1 MGRGVQG
8 GTRGKPA
15 RLCDGRVDVRGGRVR
30 VRGGRE
36 HARVVGMAAGRRVF
50 ARGLGRFLHRA
61 RRGGIRVRGASGW
74 SSTVVLTDAPGDSR
88 SCRVRATSGEAYE
101 DGDVL
106 RVVGRLD
113 SLGDTDWDRSR
124 FMKGEVGSL
133 DVRAVLACEEGADKT
148 PLGALRAAAIQCIEP
163 SRGAANAMLAGT
175 VCGRVT
181 ELADEDAYAAF
192 TRCGLTHLVAVSGS
206 HLAYIAALV
215 EAVLRRSRA
224 GRGLRKAIL
233 LAAMG
238 SYVVL
243 SGGRAVGHALG
254 VHGGHGHRGATRR
267 APRARP
273 LGAQPHRLAAGRA
286 RPRRRVRSGVS
297 ALRDERSVHNGLRAV
312 CDVYLG
318 AASRAGAPCRT
329 ALPDAGRAVGDV
341 APDHTRVRR
350 GLVDRSRGEPRR
362 EKWSRWRPPC
372 RWRRPCSAPRFR
384 SFWGTW
390 AF

>member
-15 RLCDGRVDVRGGRVR
+15 RLCGGRVDVRGGCAS

-61 RRGGIRVRGASGW
+61 RRGGSACGGKRV
-74 SSTVVLTDAPGDSR
+74 VVDRRAYGRAGRQPAP
-88 SCRVRATSGEAYE
+88 CRVRATSGEAYE

-133 DVRAVLACEEGADKT
+133 DVRAVLACEEGADENAARR
-148 PLGALRAAAIQCIEP
+148 PSAAAIQCIEP

-192 TRCGLTHLVAVSGS
+192 TRCGLTHLVAVSGAIWPIS
-206 HLAYIAALV
+206 PPWSKPSCAA
-215 EAVLRRSRA
+215 
-224 GRGLRKAIL
+224 RG
-233 LAAMG
+233 
-238 SYVVL
+238 
-243 SGGRAVGHALG
+243 
-254 VHGGHGHRGATRR
+254 
-267 APRARP
+267 
-273 LGAQPHRLAAGRA
+273 
-286 RPRRRVRSGVS
+286 
-297 ALRDERSVHNGLRAV
+297 
-312 CDVYLG
+312 
-318 AASRAGAPCRT
+318 RAGAF
-329 ALPDAGRAVGDV
+329 A
-341 APDHTRVRR
+341 RR
-350 GLVDRSRGEPRR
+350 YCSPR
-362 EKWSRWRPPC
+362 
-372 RWRRPCSAPRFR
+372 
-384 SFWGTW
+384 
-390 AF
+390 